1 MSSNGGTVGERG
13 GNSTADG
20 MPEKE
25 DGATAVMAEEG
36 GERPEWDT
44 EQVGCLVPFFWEVRR
59 VIVWR

>member
-1 MSSNGGTVGERG
+1 MGERG
-13 GNSTADG
+13 GHSIGDG